1 MVAMMLVPCARVL
14 VKNERGGDGLDAA
27 VVAVV
32 AAATDYQF
40 AAVFIYHTI
49 KRSHPCLPSRIS
61 RQSLAY
67 L

>member
-32 AAATDYQF
+32 AAATDCWPRTWLAGHGVR
-40 AAVFIYHTI
+40 AAG
-49 KRSHPCLPSRIS
+49 KCRIP
-61 RQSLAY
+61 Y
-67 L
+67 I